1 MIIDTQNHRTR
12 LVNIL
17 RITWSDSRHCRYTE
31 QQILV
36 HSMKIFSPQN
46 HRTRLRCMESELDY
60 VSKYKMNYVLK
71 GITTTYG
78 SQALGVKRTVLYS
91 YGIEL
96 GLCD

>member
-1 MIIDTQNHRTR
+1 
-12 LVNIL
+12 
-17 RITWSDSRHCRYTE
+17 
-31 QQILV
+31 
-36 HSMKIFSPQN
+36 
-46 HRTRLRCMESELDY
+46 MESELDY

-91 YGIEL
+91 YGVEL